1 MRNIGRFF
9 IFFFFFVFVLIAF
22 VESARAYIGPG
33 AGFAFLSSFLVFIA
47 AFALAVFYLLSWP
60 IRFALRAIFRKGSRR
75 KSDVKRVI
83 IIGLDGMDPEL
94 SGKFMNQGKL
104 PNFQKLSEKGTF
116 STLSTSFPS
125 ISPVA
130 WSSFMTGVDPSYHN
144 IFDFITRDPCTYL
157 PMLSSAEIGRASRI
171 LPIGKYMIPLGKPKM
186 KLLRKGEP
194 FWKILGENGV
204 FSSVIRVPI
213 TFPPEK
219 FNGVLLSGMCTP
231 DLKGSQG
238 TFSYYT
244 TNENDKKGETGGV
257 SYHIKLNGGTGG
269 TIHTYLHGPDNSL
282 VKDGGELKIPL
293 KIKLDKERNRAKIDV
308 SGQSFYL
315 EPETYSPWIR
325 VMFKPGL
332 GIKIHGICRFYINR
346 IQPDFELY
354 VTPINIDP
362 ENPALPISHPFIYS
376 VYLAKLIGPYGTLGL
391 AEDTW
396 ALNEGAIDEDA
407 FLKQAYY
414 LFEERVKMFL
424 KALEKTPKGLCT
436 CVFDTTDR
444 VQHMFF
450 RCLDESHPAN
460 RGKEVGKYKNVIE
473 DLYIRMDKLI
483 GKVLEKV
490 DDKTVIIVMSDHGFT
505 QFKRGVNLN
514 TWLLQNGYLYL
525 KDGKSTSG
533 DWFENVDWEK
543 TKAFSLGLTGI
554 FINRKGREANGIVE
568 EGDELRN
575 LKREL
580 MQELKGLVDE
590 ETGEVSILDVID
602 TESALSG
609 PYTYDAPDLLV
620 GYNAGY
626 RNSWTC
632 ATGRV
637 TEKVFEDNTKHW
649 SGDHCV
655 DAKVVPA
662 VLFVNREINTAS
674 ADIKDIAPTVLKL
687 FGVDIPKYMKG
698 RPLIG
703 VPEVEE
709 RSQEQKERKVKA
721 G

>member
-1 MRNIGRFF
+1 MKHIKRLMVFLM
-9 IFFFFFVFVLIAF
+9 FFVFAF
-22 VESARAYIGPG
+22 ISPEGSAQAYIGPG

-47 AFALAVFYLLSWP
+47 AFALALFYLLSWP
-60 IRFALRAIFRKGSRR
+60 IRFILRAIFSRNSRR
-75 KSDVKRVI
+75 KSDIKRVI
-83 IIGLDGMDPEL
+83 IIGLDGLDPEL

-104 PNFQKLSEKGTF
+104 PNFVKLSEGGSF
-116 STLSTSFPS
+116 STLTTSWPS

-157 PMLSSAEIGRASRI
+157 PMLSSAEIGKASRV
-171 LPIGKYMIPLGKPKM
+171 LPIGKYMIPLEKPKM
-186 KLLRKGEP
+186 KLLRKGQP
-194 FWKILGENGV
+194 FWKILGDNGV
-204 FSSVIRVPI
+204 FSSIIRVPI

-244 TNENDKKGETGGV
+244 TNQNDKKGETGGV
-257 SYHIKLNGGTGG
+257 SYHIELNSD
-269 TIHTYLHGPDNSL
+269 TINTYLYGPENSL
-282 VKDGGELKIPL
+282 VKNGGELKIPL
-293 KIKLDKERNRAKIDV
+293 KIKLDKERSRARIEV

-315 EPETYSPWIR
+315 EPRVYSPWVR
-325 VMFKPGL
+325 VAFKPGL
-332 GIKIHGICRFYINR
+332 GMKVHGICRFYINR

-376 VYLAKLIGPYGTLGL
+376 AYLAKLIGPYGTLGL

-396 ALNEGAIDEDA
+396 ALNEGAIDEEA

-414 LFEERVKMFL
+414 LFEEREKMFL
-424 KALEKTPKGLCT
+424 KALEKTTNGLCA

-444 VQHMFF
+444 IQHMFF

-460 RGKEVGKYKNVIE
+460 RGKEVERYKNVIE
-473 DLYIRMDKLI
+473 DLYVRMDKLI
-483 GKVLEKV
+483 GKVLERV
-490 DDKTVIIVMSDHGFT
+490 DDKTVVMVMSDHGFT

-514 TWLLQNGYLYL
+514 TWFLQNGYLSL
-525 KDGKSTSG
+525 KDGKGTSG
-533 DWFENVDWEK
+533 DWFENVDWSK
-543 TKAFSLGLTGI
+543 TRAFSLGLTGA
-554 FINRKGREANGIVE
+554 FINRKGREVNGIVE
-568 EGDELRN
+568 EGEELRN

-580 MQELKGLVDE
+580 IEKLKGLVDD
-590 ETGEVSILDVID
+590 ETGETSILDVVD

-609 PYTYDAPDLLV
+609 PYTYDAPDLLI

-626 RNSWTC
+626 RNSWSC

-655 DAKVVPA
+655 DPKVVPA

-674 ADIKDIAPTVLKL
+674 PDIKDIAPTVLKL

-698 RPLIG
+698 KPLIETAKEGKWEKEKG
-703 VPEVEE
+703 V
-709 RSQEQKERKVKA
+709 KVKA

>member
-1 MRNIGRFF
+1 
-9 IFFFFFVFVLIAF
+9 
-22 VESARAYIGPG
+22 
-33 AGFAFLSSFLVFIA
+33 
-47 AFALAVFYLLSWP
+47 
-60 IRFALRAIFRKGSRR
+60 
-75 KSDVKRVI
+75 
-83 IIGLDGMDPEL
+83 
-94 SGKFMNQGKL
+94 
-104 PNFQKLSEKGTF
+104 
-116 STLSTSFPS
+116 
-125 ISPVA
+125 
-130 WSSFMTGVDPSYHN
+130 
-144 IFDFITRDPCTYL
+144 
-157 PMLSSAEIGRASRI
+157 MLSSAEIGKASRV

-186 KLLRKGEP
+186 KLLRKGQP

-244 TNENDKKGETGGV
+244 TDENDKRGEIGGV
-257 SYHIKLNGGTGG
+257 SYQVKLNGD
-269 TIHTYLHGPDNSL
+269 TINTYLYGPENSL
-282 VKDGGELKIPL
+282 VRDGGELKIPL
-293 KIKLDKERNRAKIDV
+293 KIKLDKEKNRAKIDV

-315 EPETYSPWIR
+315 EPETYSPWIG
-325 VMFKPGL
+325 VVFKPGL

-414 LFEERVKMFL
+414 LFEEREKMFL
-424 KALEKTPKGLCT
+424 KALERTPRGLCT

-444 VQHMFF
+444 IQHMFF

-460 RGKEVGKYKNVIE
+460 RGKEVEKYKNVIE
-473 DLYIRMDKLI
+473 ALYLRMDKLI

-514 TWLLQNGYLYL
+514 TWFLQNGYLSL
-525 KDGKSTSG
+525 KDGKTTSG
-533 DWFENVDWEK
+533 DWFENVDWKK
-543 TKAFSLGLTGI
+543 TKAFSLGLTGV

-580 MQELKGLVDE
+580 MQKLKGLVDE
-590 ETGEVSILDVID
+590 ETGEVSILDVVD

-609 PYTYDAPDLLV
+609 PYAYDAPDLLV

-655 DAKVVPA
+655 DPKVVPA
-662 VLFVNREINTAS
+662 VLFVNREINTTRP
-674 ADIKDIAPTVLKL
+674 DIKDIAPTVLKL
-687 FGVDIPKYMKG
+687 FGVGIPKYMKG
-698 RPLIG
+698 KPLVG
-703 VPEVEE
+703 VPEEVEE
-709 RSQEQKERKVKA
+709 KRQEEERRKVKA